1 MTDVMEYFFIYEAGL
16 QNIPNQAVHLRPA
29 YHLGCI
35 CLGTILTPC
44 T

>member
-1 MTDVMEYFFIYEAGL
+1 MTDVMEYFFFIYEAGL

-29 YHLGCI
+29 YHLGCMFQ
-35 CLGTILTPC
+35 GTITPC